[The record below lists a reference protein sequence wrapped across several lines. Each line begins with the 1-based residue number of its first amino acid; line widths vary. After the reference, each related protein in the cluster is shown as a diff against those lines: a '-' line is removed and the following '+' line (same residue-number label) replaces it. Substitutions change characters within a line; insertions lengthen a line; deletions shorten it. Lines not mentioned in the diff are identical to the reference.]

1 MNENSCCPTLSP
13 ALGIV
18 RVLDFGNSNGNIV
31 VSQFNLHFPGGTL
44 GGTFFHLFICHLYIF
59 FGEGSVK
66 VFGSFFF
73 FLISW
78 DSAAG
83 RTCKA
88 LHPSGVGFK
97 ERLRSVGLWKASCL
111 TLGQRQHW
119 GKPALQVS
127 PVECLASPLL
137 LSCPFMDSP
146 WKCIHL
152 FYINPWALL
161 PVLLVLVFFKFYL
174 WLLKTWCFS
183 PKDLVSSDGIAW
195 CLSGWCLCKAGVCV
209 SMHL

>member
-73 FLISW
+73 FFFLISW
-78 DSAAG
+78 VLQLGELARLYTLLESA
-83 RTCKA
+83 
-88 LHPSGVGFK
+88 
-97 ERLRSVGLWKASCL
+97 LRNG
-111 TLGQRQHW
+111 
-119 GKPALQVS
+119 
-127 PVECLASPLL
+127 
-137 LSCPFMDSP
+137 
-146 WKCIHL
+146 
-152 FYINPWALL
+152 
-161 PVLLVLVFFKFYL
+161 
-174 WLLKTWCFS
+174 
-183 PKDLVSSDGIAW
+183 
-195 CLSGWCLCKAGVCV
+195 
-209 SMHL
+209 

>member
-1 MNENSCCPTLSP
+1 MTH
-13 ALGIV
+13 
-18 RVLDFGNSNGNIV
+18 RVG
-31 VSQFNLHFPGGTL
+31 HF
-44 GGTFFHLFICHLYIF
+44 FICSFAICTSFLVRGLSGSLAHF
-59 FGEGSVK
+59 F
-66 VFGSFFF
+66 FFFF

-127 PVECLASPLL
+127 PVECLAFPLL

-174 WLLKTWCFS
+174 WLLKIRCFS

-195 CLSGWCLCKAGVCV
+195 CLSG
-209 SMHL
+209 

>member
-18 RVLDFGNSNGNIV
+18 RVLDFGNSNVYIE
-31 VSQFNLHFPGGTL
+31 VSHFNLCFPDDTL
-44 GGTFFHLFICHLYIF
+44 GGTLFRLLICLLYIF

-73 FLISW
+73 FFLLISW

-97 ERLRSVGLWKASCL
+97 EQLRSVGL
-111 TLGQRQHW
+111 
-119 GKPALQVS
+119 
-127 PVECLASPLL
+127 
-137 LSCPFMDSP
+137 
-146 WKCIHL
+146 
-152 FYINPWALL
+152 
-161 PVLLVLVFFKFYL
+161 
-174 WLLKTWCFS
+174 
-183 PKDLVSSDGIAW
+183 
-195 CLSGWCLCKAGVCV
+195 
-209 SMHL
+209 